1 MFSKMVQN
9 ATEKPMTTAL
19 LLNLFLWTSSLI
31 RRYDGTFTFNR
42 VSWIATVL
50 AIAFTTLVTYAAY
63 IVIDKV
69 LRFVGS
75 LLKRIPRGR

>member
-9 ATEKPMTTAL
+9 AREKPMTTAL

-31 RRYDGTFTFNR
+31 RRYDGTFTFNL